1 MRIEGKKTKKRRR
14 EEKRREEKEEKGEIG
29 VDRENKPDLIGIKR
43 ETKLE
48 REMVTLASSRQL

>member
-1 MRIEGKKTKKRRR
+1 MRIEGK
-14 EEKRREEKEEKGEIG
+14 KRREEKEEKIEIG
-29 VDRENKPDLIGIKR
+29 VDGESKPDLIGIKR

>member
-1 MRIEGKKTKKRRR
+1 MRIEGKKTKKRR
-14 EEKRREEKEEKGEIG
+14 EEKEEKREIG

-43 ETKLE
+43 ETKVE

>member
-1 MRIEGKKTKKRRR
+1 MRIEGKKKTKKTK
-14 EEKRREEKEEKGEIG
+14 KRREEKEEKREIG

>member
-1 MRIEGKKTKKRRR
+1 MRIEGKKRR
-14 EEKRREEKEEKGEIG
+14 EEKKKEEKREIG